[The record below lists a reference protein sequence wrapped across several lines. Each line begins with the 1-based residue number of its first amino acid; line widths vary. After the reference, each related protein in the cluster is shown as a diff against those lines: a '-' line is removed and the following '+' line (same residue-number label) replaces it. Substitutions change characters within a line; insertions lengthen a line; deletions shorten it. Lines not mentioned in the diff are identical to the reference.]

1 MSKTITFHDH
11 HPQIQ
16 SLKSAVIAGL
26 SKPNKSIPPK
36 YFYDERGS
44 KLFAE
49 ICEQPEYYPPNIE
62 RALLSKITEEIFHLT
77 GTNRLIIE
85 PGAGSATKIRILLD
99 PLKPSA
105 YLPMDIS
112 CEYLRSSAAEIA
124 DDFPWLPVHA
134 VCVDFTHSI
143 PLPDTAPKGHR
154 MAFFP
159 GSSIGNFTPHEARSF
174 LEMVRQ
180 TLSPGGLLLIGVDT
194 KKPADI
200 LNAAYND
207 AAGITAAFNLNLL
220 HRIRDEVKADCN
232 PENFEHLAFYNQTL
246 GRIEMHLISRCRQTL
261 HLSDYQFQ
269 LEEGESIHT
278 ENSYKYTPDEFID
291 LATQAGLQ
299 PVQHWLDDQKLFA
312 LYLLQA

>member
-1 MSKTITFHDH
+1 
-11 HPQIQ
+11 
-16 SLKSAVIAGL
+16 
-26 SKPNKSIPPK
+26 
-36 YFYDERGS
+36 
-44 KLFAE
+44 
-49 ICEQPEYYPPNIE
+49 
-62 RALLSKITEEIFHLT
+62 
-77 GTNRLIIE
+77 
-85 PGAGSATKIRILLD
+85 
-99 PLKPSA
+99 
-105 YLPMDIS
+105 
-112 CEYLRSSAAEIA
+112 
-124 DDFPWLPVHA
+124 
-134 VCVDFTHSI
+134 
-143 PLPDTAPKGHR
+143 
-154 MAFFP
+154 
-159 GSSIGNFTPHEARSF
+159 
-174 LEMVRQ
+174 MVRQ

>member
-49 ICEQPEYYPPNIE
+49 ICEQPEYYPNIE

-77 GTNRLIIE
+77 GTDRLIIE

-143 PLPDTAPKGHR
+143 LCRILHQKVIEWPFSPAP
-154 MAFFP
+154 A
-159 GSSIGNFTPHEARSF
+159 SVT
-174 LEMVRQ
+174 
-180 TLSPGGLLLIGVDT
+180 
-194 KKPADI
+194 
-200 LNAAYND
+200 
-207 AAGITAAFNLNLL
+207 
-220 HRIRDEVKADCN
+220 
-232 PENFEHLAFYNQTL
+232 
-246 GRIEMHLISRCRQTL
+246 SRHMKR
-261 HLSDYQFQ
+261 
-269 LEEGESIHT
+269 
-278 ENSYKYTPDEFID
+278 
-291 LATQAGLQ
+291 A
-299 PVQHWLDDQKLFA
+299 LFSKWCDKHSA
-312 LYLLQA
+312 LVGCC